1 NEIIRGNRINIF
13 SEEEYLR
20 KNDGSTYM
28 RAYALPYKTFE
39 DNSDFVNQ
47 LFALLEYTKTR
58 HNDNINVETNL
69 FF

>member
-1 NEIIRGNRINIF
+1 
-13 SEEEYLR
+13 
-20 KNDGSTYM
+20 M

>member
-1 NEIIRGNRINIF
+1 
-13 SEEEYLR
+13 
-20 KNDGSTYM
+20 M
-28 RAYALPYKTFE
+28 RAYALPYKIFE

-69 FF
+69 FLRW